1 MKNRIIAD
9 VTFSFKGETH
19 QLSLDVDLDGA
30 MEQDGRIPNL
40 HTKLAERHSIDPYS
54 YEHEMM
60 MAESIRFSD
69 AQGIAADYLTDGAFD
84 LEGFEAAWHQVRL
97 MRLLAMIAES
107 EMGIED
113 LEAHPALKR
122 ALVEAYLCG
131 RESGTDQ

>member
-60 MAESIRFSD
+60 MLSR
-69 AQGIAADYLTDGAFD
+69 
-84 LEGFEAAWHQVRL
+84 
-97 MRLLAMIAES
+97 
-107 EMGIED
+107 
-113 LEAHPALKR
+113 
-122 ALVEAYLCG
+122 
-131 RESGTDQ
+131 